1 MGCTSA
7 ARRMVCGAGLG
18 EPEVADLALLHE
30 LGHRADGLLDRRLGV
45 DAVLVVEVDGVH
57 AEALER
63 RLARL
68 AHVAGV
74 AADAEELAV
83 LAAHV
88 AELRGDQRALPA
100 PLAQRAADEPL
111 VGERAVHVGGVEQ
124 CRPELER
131 AVDGAHRLA
140 LVGRP
145 VELRHPHAAEAERSR
160 LEALAADPALVA
172 ESHPPH
178 YRIGSMAQAH
188 GDRLTATDASFLAQ
202 EGPSSHMHVGAVM
215 IFEGPPPG
223 YDEFVTQIRSRLHLV
238 PRYRQKLAFPPL
250 ETGRPVWIDDPSFN
264 LEYHIRHTALPA
276 PGSEGQLRALAA
288 RIHSQ
293 QLDRAKPLWET
304 WLVQGLEGNRFALIS
319 KTHHAVVDGVAGV
332 DLATVLFD
340 AEPTPPP
347 LPHEGEPWRPQPEPS
362 GLDLAARG
370 IRGMVRTP
378 FELAGRAAAG
388 APRPAEGVCATR
400 VALESLGVV
409 PMQKLKPGP
418 ESPVQVPVWPHR
430 RGARLRCGAG

>member
-30 LGHRADGLLDRRLGV
+30 LGHRADGLLDRRLLV

-100 PLAQRAADEPL
+100 PLAQRAADKPL

-124 CRPELER
+124 GHAELER

-140 LVGRP
+140 LVGGP
-145 VELRHPHAAEAERSR
+145 VELRHPHAPEAERSR
-160 LEALAADPALVA
+160 FEAVAADAALAVL
-172 ESHPPH
+172 SHPTH
-178 YRIGSMAQAH
+178 YRIGLMAQAH
-188 GDRLTATDASFLAQ
+188 GDRLTSIDASFLAQ
-202 EGPSSHMHVGAVM
+202 EGPTSHMHVGAVM
-215 IFEGPPPG
+215 IFDGPPPG
-223 YDEFVTQIRSRLHLV
+223 YVDFVNQVRGRLHLV
-238 PRYRQKLAFPPL
+238 PRYRQKLAIPPI

-264 LEYHIRHTALPA
+264 LEYHIRHTALPS
-276 PGSEGQLRALAA
+276 PGSEEQLRSLAA
-288 RIHSQ
+288 R
-293 QLDRAKPLWET
+293 
-304 WLVQGLEGNRFALIS
+304 
-319 KTHHAVVDGVAGV
+319 
-332 DLATVLFD
+332 
-340 AEPTPPP
+340 
-347 LPHEGEPWRPQPEPS
+347 
-362 GLDLAARG
+362 
-370 IRGMVRTP
+370 
-378 FELAGRAAAG
+378 
-388 APRPAEGVCATR
+388 
-400 VALESLGVV
+400 
-409 PMQKLKPGP
+409 
-418 ESPVQVPVWPHR
+418 
-430 RGARLRCGAG
+430 